1 MAAATASTP
10 AEDDASGEFNF
21 LEDGAMKELA
31 EKMDLID
38 QQLADLTNGSSA
50 SNIRNST
57 VVSNIA
63 EFSQADLDY
72 NEDAEGLSSLQDEL
86 NAVQEAANHIKEET
100 EARATVAAAEQAPAV
115 PDENKAPTEPTPA
128 PTPTPAAPP
137 AKAEKEAA
145 PPQPATAAVA
155 TPSAL
160 VGGKPHKKIIAT
172 CVKPEP
178 TSKVGI
184 SMKTSKGVT
193 VIVSINS
200 EGLMYNSTLMPGHKL
215 VKVNGIEVKNARH
228 ARVIIQ
234 SAASKV
240 VVEVLEEIKDEAA
253 QPSGETAVEKPAE

>member
-10 AEDDASGEFNF
+10 ADDDASGEFNF

-38 QQLADLTNGSSA
+38 QQLADLTNTTST
-50 SNIRNST
+50 SNIRSSNIIST
-57 VVSNIA
+57 VA

-72 NEDAEGLSSLQDEL
+72 GDDADGISSLQDEL
-86 NAVQEAANHIKEET
+86 KAVQDEADHMKEET
-100 EARATVAAAEQAPAV
+100 EARAAAAAAAAATPTAAV
-115 PDENKAPTEPTPA
+115 RDENKTPNPPPKETAPA
-128 PTPTPAAPP
+128 PPKPTDKATPAALL
-137 AKAEKEAA
+137 A
-145 PPQPATAAVA
+145 
-155 TPSAL
+155 
-160 VGGKPHKKIIAT
+160 GKPHKKVIAT

-193 VIVSINS
+193 TIVSINPD
-200 EGLMYNSTLMPGHKL
+200 GLMHGSTLREGHKL

-240 VVEVLEEIKDEAA
+240 VVEVLEEIKESEGGAA
-253 QPSGETAVEKPAE
+253 PATDQPSAE